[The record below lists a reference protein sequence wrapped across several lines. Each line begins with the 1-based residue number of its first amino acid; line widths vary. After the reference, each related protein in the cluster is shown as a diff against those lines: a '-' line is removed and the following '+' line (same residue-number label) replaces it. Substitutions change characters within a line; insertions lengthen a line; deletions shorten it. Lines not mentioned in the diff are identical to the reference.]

1 MSKIVY
7 VGPTIPGV
15 ATRNTTYSEM
25 PESLKEAAKAAP
37 YLKGLCIPVNTLA
50 VAMSQIRNREGA
62 FYTLYNKALTFSA
75 DTKGAN

>member
-25 PESLKEAAKAAP
+25 PESLKGAAKTAP
-37 YLKGLCIPVNTLA
+37 YLNGLCVPVKNLS
-50 VAMSQIRNREGA
+50 VAMEQIRHKEGA

-75 DTKGAN
+75 NAKGAN

>member
-25 PESLKEAAKAAP
+25 PESLREAAQTAP
-37 YLKGLCIPVNTLA
+37 YLSGLCIPLGNLA
-50 VAMSQIRNREGA
+50 VAMRQIRDKEGA
-62 FYTLYNKALTFSA
+62 FYTLYNKALNYSA
-75 DTKGAN
+75 TTKGAN

>member
-1 MSKIVY
+1 MNKIVY

-50 VAMSQIRNREGA
+50 VAMSQIRNKEGA

>member
-37 YLKGLCIPVNTLA
+37 YLKGLCIPVNILA
-50 VAMSQIRNREGA
+50 VAMSQIRNKEGA

>member
-50 VAMSQIRNREGA
+50 VAMSQIRNKEGA

>member
-37 YLKGLCIPVNTLA
+37 YLKSLCTPVSNLA
-50 VAMSQIRNREGA
+50 VAMEQIRNKEGA
-62 FYTLYNKALTFSA
+62 FYALYTKALKFSA
-75 DTKGAN
+75 NKKGAK

>member
-50 VAMSQIRNREGA
+50 VAMSQIRNKEGA

-75 DTKGAN
+75 DMKGAN

>member
-25 PESLKEAAKAAP
+25 PESLKKAAEAAP
-37 YLKGLCIPVNTLA
+37 YLAGLCVPVASLSA
-50 VAMSQIRNREGA
+50 AMDQIRHKKGA
-62 FYTLYNKALTFSA
+62 FYTLYQKALADSA
-75 DTKGAN
+75 TLKGAI

>member
-15 ATRNTTYSEM
+15 VTRNTTYSEM

-37 YLKGLCIPVNTLA
+37 YLKGLCVPVKNLA
-50 VAMSQIRNREGA
+50 VAMEQIRNKTGA
-62 FYTLYNKALTFSA
+62 FYTLYSKALTYGA
-75 DTKGAN
+75 NTKGAN

>member
-25 PESLKEAAKAAP
+25 PESLKEAAKATP

-50 VAMSQIRNREGA
+50 VAMGQIRNKEGA